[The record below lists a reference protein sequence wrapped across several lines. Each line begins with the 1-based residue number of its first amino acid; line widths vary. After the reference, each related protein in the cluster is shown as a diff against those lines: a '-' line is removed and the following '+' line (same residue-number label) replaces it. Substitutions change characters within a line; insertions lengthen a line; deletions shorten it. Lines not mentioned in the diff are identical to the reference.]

1 MKRSG
6 LVFIVFYLL
15 AIPVLSQVMKKP
27 LPVIKP
33 GIQVL
38 KPTSASTWWT
48 GKTITVRWRTLFA
61 DKAGIDIILVKAM
74 NRFPDPHAGS
84 ITLASGLFDSGSWR
98 GTLAVALTGRYRV
111 CVRKGKAS
119 GCSDTFDIMA
129 KAPQPDLTCS
139 IDRVR
144 FSTSPEGDFMGHD
157 IDTSVTNLN
166 HSTAAIAASSTIWMR
181 IESQANPAKYF
192 DHQLL
197 SYEVQELHNNGSV
210 QITWNMALDM
220 DMPQPWKLTVDSKNN
235 ITESN
240 EGNNTDIGP

>member
-1 MKRSG
+1 MKRFIWVS
-6 LVFIVFYLL
+6 IVFCIL
-15 AIPVLSQVMKKP
+15 ATPVLSQALKKP
-27 LPVIKP
+27 IPVIKP
-33 GIQVL
+33 VIQVL
-38 KPTSASTWWT
+38 KPTAASTWWV
-48 GKTITVRWRTLFA
+48 GKTVTVRWKTLST
-61 DKAGIDIILVKAM
+61 DKAGIDIILVKGLT
-74 NRFPDPHAGS
+74 RLPDLHAGN
-84 ITLASGLFDSGSWR
+84 ITLASGISDSGAWK
-98 GTLAVALTGRYRV
+98 GVLTGGVAGRYRI

-119 GCSDTFDIMA
+119 GCSAAFDILA
-129 KAPQPDLTCS
+129 KAPQPDLICS

-166 HSTAAIAASSTIWMR
+166 HSTAAIAASSVIWMR

-220 DMPQPWKLTVDSKNN
+220 DMPQPWKLTVDSRNN

-240 EGNNTDIGP
+240 EGNNTDFGP